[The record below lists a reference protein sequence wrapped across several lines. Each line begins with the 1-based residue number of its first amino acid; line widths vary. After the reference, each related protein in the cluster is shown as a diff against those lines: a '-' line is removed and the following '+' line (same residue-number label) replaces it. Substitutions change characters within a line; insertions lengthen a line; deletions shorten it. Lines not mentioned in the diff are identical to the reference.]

1 LDDQKV
7 GTPLARHGALLLAE
21 LGHFLPR
28 AIPLLCACLSD
39 PIDLTRYRARTALN
53 QEQAASALG
62 KETIEQMARCYRC
75 ARDDASRE
83 GCIAAKEGV
92 DCWHALDGAGSHAY
106 AADIYLDWSLKKV
119 NHDRADWLR
128 EWAKMEDTGILGRI
142 HRLDDEAWPTF
153 LDLLASSD
161 PKVQENLL
169 YSASWLLRLDRVSEE
184 HQKTLTDALL
194 DLTAHETAE
203 VRDGAVMALGH
214 LQEHSSEVFDRLLA
228 LSTDYVSRFTLHD
241 TLARLAVRTEDD
253 LHRRVTEALIATEAH
268 AALVRLHVGR
278 EGKDLTLAALREATE
293 LDNLDGPH
301 LLRALLQAGTDED
314 VWDSYHERIVNLVRE
329 LVESNGDLLRDLLL
343 SLQDALDGSDW
354 PPKRIRLAA
363 VAACAD
369 AMPDALNN
377 ALDRDELE
385 SLLIEGTRDA
395 GSYNSRRFAVTA
407 LSHLREATPV
417 VIEVLLTASQDVSL
431 VQQDAVEATARFR
444 HLSDE
449 FSHDEALAPLVE
461 ALTGASGARA
471 YVAARLLA
479 ALGSSP
485 AALEVPGL
493 RERIAGMLAEAL
505 RQPNADREVY
515 LFELSILGSK
525 ARIKSKGPLS
535 QALFAAL
542 VEVWGLPE

>member
-1 LDDQKV
+1 
-7 GTPLARHGALLLAE
+7 
-21 LGHFLPR
+21 
-28 AIPLLCACLSD
+28 
-39 PIDLTRYRARTALN
+39 
-53 QEQAASALG
+53 
-62 KETIEQMARCYRC
+62 
-75 ARDDASRE
+75 
-83 GCIAAKEGV
+83 
-92 DCWHALDGAGSHAY
+92 
-106 AADIYLDWSLKKV
+106 
-119 NHDRADWLR
+119 
-128 EWAKMEDTGILGRI
+128 
-142 HRLDDEAWPTF
+142 
-153 LDLLASSD
+153 
-161 PKVQENLL
+161 
-169 YSASWLLRLDRVSEE
+169 
-184 HQKTLTDALL
+184 
-194 DLTAHETAE
+194 
-203 VRDGAVMALGH
+203 MALGH

-241 TLARLAVRTEDD
+241 TLARLAVCTEDD

-268 AALVRLHVGR
+268 AALVRLHVSR
-278 EGKDLTLAALREATE
+278 EGKYLALATLREKAG

-301 LLRALLQAGTDED
+301 LLRALLQAGTDD
-314 VWDSYHERIVNLVRE
+314 APGWDQYHQHITDLVCE
-329 LVESNGDLLRDLLL
+329 LVESNGDLLQDLLL
-343 SLQDALDGSDW
+343 SLEDALEDRGW
-354 PPKRIRLAA
+354 PAKQIRLAA

-395 GSYNSRRFAVTA
+395 GSHNSRRFAVTA

-431 VQQDAVEATARFR
+431 VQQGAVEATARFR

-449 FSHDEALAPLVE
+449 FSHDEALAPLAE

-505 RQPNADREVY
+505 RQPNAEREVY
-515 LFELSILGSK
+515 LFGSS
-525 ARIKSKGPLS
+525 RIKSQGPLS